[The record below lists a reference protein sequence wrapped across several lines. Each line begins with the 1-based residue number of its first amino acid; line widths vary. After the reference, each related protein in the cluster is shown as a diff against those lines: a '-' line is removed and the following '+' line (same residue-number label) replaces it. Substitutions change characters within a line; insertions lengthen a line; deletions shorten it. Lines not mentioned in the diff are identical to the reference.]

1 MLDIYSFIT
10 NRNDALR
17 QDNIIILFLAVE
29 FCINMLIRSQQS
41 FLISRFNEQDP
52 LKKRKKLTQ
61 NRLCDFS

>member
-10 NRNDALR
+10 NRKANV
-17 QDNIIILFLAVE
+17 IILFLAVE
-29 FCINMLIRSQQS
+29 FGINMLIRSQQS
-41 FLISRFNEQDP
+41 FLISRFIEQDP